1 MASRK
6 DPRTSKLVI
15 LLEKALNHGTPE
27 AERAKHILH
36 TIYRIKIHDPAP
48 TTGRIFHS
56 LH

>member
-48 TTGRIFHS
+48 TTGRILHS
-56 LH
+56 VH

>member
-1 MASRK
+1 MASCK
-6 DPRTSKLVI
+6 NPRTSNLVL
-15 LLEKALNHGTPE
+15 LLEKALNHGPE

-48 TTGRIFHS
+48 KTGRIFSS